1 MERSEHMPGSRFKAI
16 LFDLG
21 GVLVELRG
29 LEAVQAWT
37 KWDRDELWRRW
48 LASPTVRHF
57 ESGRISIEQ
66 FGQDLVDEFSL
77 PVDAAQFLANFAQW
91 PKGQFPGVEEL
102 LDSLAPD
109 YKLGCLSNT
118 NAFHWDLMV
127 QGMGFFQRFDYAFP
141 SHQTGYLKPDEEAFK
156 HAAAEMLLSPNKVLF
171 LDDNQVNVEGARK
184 MGMEAYRVHGAR
196 GAQDTLQQL
205 GIL

>member
-1 MERSEHMPGSRFKAI
+1 MPAPHFEAI

-29 LEAVQAWT
+29 LDTVQAWT
-37 KWDRDELWRRW
+37 KWDREELWRRW
-48 LASPTVRHF
+48 LASPTVRDF

-66 FGQDLVDEFSL
+66 FGRDLVEEFSL
-77 PVDAAQFLANFAQW
+77 PVDADQFLANFAQW

-102 LDSLAPD
+102 LDSLAPAF
-109 YKLGCLSNT
+109 KLGCLSNT

-127 QGMGFFQRFDYAFP
+127 KEMGFFQLLPYTFP

-156 HAAAEMLLSPNKVLF
+156 HAAAEMMLPPEKVLF

-184 MGMEAYRVHGAR
+184 MGMEAFRVHGAQ